1 MKRSMAVILAAALA
15 LVGAVLVLL
24 YVKGA
29 DQRAVAAQQ
38 PAQVY
43 VSQQLIPSGTSLK
56 DALRQEMIAATTVA
70 AKGMPAGALTSIT
83 DGNRELVATVDIA
96 AGEFI
101 QEARFGK
108 TQLGTKAIE
117 VPGGM
122 LALSVE
128 LTDPA
133 RVGSFVTPG
142 SHIAVY
148 ETHKLVK
155 LPGVS
160 DADKAFNDFGFQGTN
175 VLLGDVLV
183 IGKGETPLTPGR
195 SNASGDKE
203 GEDAKNSQP
212 SFLVT
217 VAVSP
222 ADSVRLVH
230 AIQSRTLYAGLR
242 GSDVTF
248 DKVPGQ
254 TDITLGG
261 TSQSA
266 TGSGE

>member
-1 MKRSMAVILAAALA
+1 MAIILATALA
-15 LVGAVLVLL
+15 LVGAILVLV
-24 YVKGA
+24 YVRGA
-29 DQRAVAAQQ
+29 DSRAVESQQ
-38 PAQVY
+38 PRKVY

-56 DALRQEMIAATTVA
+56 DAVRQELIVQTTVA
-70 AKGMPAGALTSIT
+70 AKGQPAGALTQIT

-96 AGEFI
+96 PGEYI

-122 LALSVE
+122 VAISVE

-142 SHIAVY
+142 SKIAIY

-160 DADKAFNDFGFQGTN
+160 EADKAFNDFEFKGTN

-183 IGKGETPLTPGR
+183 IGKGEAALTPGR
-195 SNASGDKE
+195 TSFVSD
-203 GEDAKNSQP
+203 EDEKAADEQQNRQP

-222 ADSVRLVH
+222 TDSVRLVH

-254 TDITLGG
+254 TDLTLGG
-261 TSQSA
+261 TTQG
-266 TGSGE
+266 GSGGAQ